1 MAASD
6 EEGGQ
11 SDSKNDDP
19 ASHETSK
26 QFSTIHQVSSILEAS
41 DKITLDG
48 FSIGKTR
55 KIGSV
60 VIVDR
65 LKISLFSVEIQLI
78 SIVFQSPFQLGTE
91 HCNCQQFCEGRV
103 CKMCKQNRKLTCS
116 E

>member
-1 MAASD
+1 MAAAD

-11 SDSKNDDP
+11 SDSKKDDP

-41 DKITLDG
+41 DEISLGG
-48 FSIGKTR
+48 FFSR
-55 KIGSV
+55 RRWENDCV

-78 SIVFQSPFQLGTE
+78 CIVFQPLFPLWLE
-91 HCNCQQFCEGRV
+91 YRDCQ
-103 CKMCKQNRKLTCS
+103 
-116 E
+116 

>member
-1 MAASD
+1 MAAAD

-11 SDSKNDDP
+11 SDSKKDDP

-41 DKITLDG
+41 GEINFGG
-48 FSIGKTR
+48 FSCR
-55 KIGSV
+55 RRRENACV

-78 SIVFQSPFQLGTE
+78 CIVFQPLFHPGLE
-91 HCNCQQFCEGRV
+91 
-103 CKMCKQNRKLTCS
+103 
-116 E
+116 